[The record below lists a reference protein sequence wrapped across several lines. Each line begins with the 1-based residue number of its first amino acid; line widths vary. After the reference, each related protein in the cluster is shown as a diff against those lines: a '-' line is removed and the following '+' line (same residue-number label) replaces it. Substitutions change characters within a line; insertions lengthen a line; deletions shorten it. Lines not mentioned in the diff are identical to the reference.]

1 MSLKT
6 TRPTISDVAKAAAT
20 GKTSISR
27 YLNGE
32 QHLLSVGLRARIEQ
46 AINTLNYHP
55 NQMARGLKRGR
66 TRLIGLIIADIT
78 NPYSVDILSGIEAAC
93 REKGFTPLVC
103 NTNNQLEQEQHYLD
117 LLYSYQVEGIIVN
130 AVGMGDN
137 SLHRLQQSRLPMVL
151 IDRKI
156 AGFTCD
162 LVGLNNTQA
171 AAIATEH
178 LIEQGFKALLFISEP
193 MGVVNTRHE
202 RLQSFLA
209 VVAQSPGVIAENTE
223 ISADDSAALDNC
235 IRQFQQQYQSV
246 KTAVIS
252 ANGVLTLQI
261 ARSLRRTG
269 LVWGQ
274 DVGLLGFDEL
284 EWAELAGVG
293 ITTLKQPTRQIG
305 YAALEQ
311 VISRIEN
318 PVQETCE
325 QIYSGE
331 LIIRASSCY

>member
-1 MSLKT
+1 MNLKT
-6 TRPTISDVAKAAAT
+6 ARPTISDVAKAART

-32 QHLLSVGLRARIEQ
+32 QHLLSVGLRERIEQ
-46 AINTLNYHP
+46 AITTLNYHP
-55 NQMARGLKRGR
+55 SQMARGLKRGR

-117 LLYSYQVEGIIVN
+117 LLDSYQVEGIIVN

-156 AGFTCD
+156 AGFSCD

-171 AAIATEH
+171 AAVATSH

-202 RLQSFLA
+202 RLQSFLS
-209 VVAQSPGVIAENTE
+209 VVTEYSGIVAENDE
-223 ISADDSAALDNC
+223 IIADNSAALDNR
-235 IRQFQQQYQSV
+235 IRQFQQQHPNV

-269 LVWGQ
+269 LIWGQ
-274 DVGLLGFDEL
+274 DIGFLGFDEL

-293 ITTLKQPTRQIG
+293 ITTLKQPARQIG

-318 PVQETCE
+318 PDQEICE
-325 QIYSGE
+325 QIFSGE
-331 LIIRASSCY
+331 LIIRGSSCY